1 MSPYSSEV
9 CRIRITLDYEVGESF
24 YQDATSEDSECTV
37 FAETPVELEESYD
50 MRIPVKRTEAP
61 SPV

>member
-1 MSPYSSEV
+1 MRHTSELYGD
-9 CRIRITLDYEVGESF
+9 IDFESF
-24 YQDATSEDSECTV
+24 YQDATSKDSERTV
-37 FAETPVELEESYD
+37 FAETPVGLKESYD